1 MSLLEQKITPDAEN
15 NIAESA
21 GSGGLKR
28 ILLAAAISALL
39 LSSIIG
45 GYIYLTRDKPV
56 ASGQI
61 LSLRV
66 HPRHMTTKGTD
77 ANGDKIAQ
85 QQFDQLLIFAHLRL
99 HNESST
105 PLFLRDILLNL
116 DEPAGIDSI
125 SAASH
130 VQYDQVFAVYPE
142 LAPLRNQPLSPL
154 ADIPPGQ
161 SIEGD
166 ILWAVTRNQAQW
178 DARKGLDVTVQLMYQ
193 PSLKL
198 AAPTTIE
205 IR

>member
-15 NIAESA
+15 HTGRTL

-28 ILLAAAISALL
+28 IALAALIAALL
-39 LSSIIG
+39 MTTLIG
-45 GYIYLTRDKPV
+45 GYVYLTRDKPV

-66 HPRHMTTKGTD
+66 HPRHMMTKATD

-85 QQFDQLLIFAHLRL
+85 QQFDQLLIFAHIRL
-99 HNESST
+99 HNESKS
-105 PLFLRDILLNL
+105 PLFLRDLLLDL
-116 DEPAGIDSI
+116 DEPTELVSV

-130 VQYDQVFAVYPE
+130 VQYDQVFSVYPE
-142 LAPLRNQPLSPL
+142 LAPLRGQALSPQ
-154 ADIPPGQ
+154 ADIAPGQ

-166 ILWAVTRNQAQW
+166 ILWAVTRSRAQW
-178 DARKGLDVTVQLMYQ
+178 DARKGLGITVQWMYQ

-198 AAPTTIE
+198 APPASIE